1 MYKETSMKFKCTEY
15 NGEPY
20 SWKYTLSKPF
30 GNGFFIKV
38 IFTSISNDIYLKK
51 YYSDILG
58 NKLNDTVFF
67 DCNLKFLKFVKYF
80 KEKKYILLAAIP
92 KLKLKKYQRKIKKL
106 GFKKIGEKDNEPI
119 YLLENL

>member
-15 NGEPY
+15 DGKPY
-20 SWKYTLSKPF
+20 AWKYTLSKPF
-30 GNGFFIKV
+30 GNGFFVKV

-58 NKLNDTVFF
+58 SKLNDTVFF
-67 DCNLKFLKFVKYF
+67 DCDLNFLKFVKYF

-92 KLKLKKYQRKIKKL
+92 NLKLKKYQRIIKKF